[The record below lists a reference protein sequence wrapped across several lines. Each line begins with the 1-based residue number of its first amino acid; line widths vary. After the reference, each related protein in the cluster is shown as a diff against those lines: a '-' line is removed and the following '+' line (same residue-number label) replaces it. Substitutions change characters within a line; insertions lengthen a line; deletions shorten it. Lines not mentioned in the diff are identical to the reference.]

1 MKFYIAIFF
10 INFTNL
16 YAQEK
21 VIGERKLGLETLERI
36 TKNDGNKIVSSL
48 KKNFPL
54 LAQSII
60 HFAYGKVISRD
71 VLTDQRNEI
80 STVSML
86 AAQGGLD
93 LQLKVHI
100 EGALNVGV
108 KPEELVEI
116 IYLTKIYAGFP
127 KAINA
132 AKVMESVF
140 KERKIKL
147 KKEN

>member
-1 MKFYIAIFF
+1 MKFYIAIFLLIF
-10 INFTNL
+10 ISL
-16 YAQEK
+16 HAQGK
-21 VIGERKLGLETLERI
+21 IMNERKLGLETLKRI
-36 TKNDGNKIVSSL
+36 TKADGQNVVSDL
-48 KKNFPL
+48 KETFPL
-54 LAQSII
+54 LADSII
-60 HFAYGKVISRD
+60 DFAYGKVISRD
-71 VLTDQRNEI
+71 ILTDQKNEL

-132 AKVMESVF
+132 AKIMESVF

-147 KKEN
+147 N

>member
-1 MKFYIAIFF
+1 MKFYITIFF
-10 INFTNL
+10 LTVINLN
-16 YAQEK
+16 AHGE
-21 VIGERKLGLETLERI
+21 IMNERKLGLKTLERI
-36 TKNDGNKIVSSL
+36 TKADGEKVVSSL
-48 KKNFPL
+48 KKSFPL
-54 LAQSII
+54 LADSII
-60 HFAYGKVISRD
+60 DFAYGKVISRNI
-71 VLTDQRNEI
+71 LTDQKNEI

-108 KPEELVEI
+108 RPEELVEI

-132 AKVMESVF
+132 AKIMESVF

-147 KKEN
+147 KKES

>member
-1 MKFYIAIFF
+1 MRFCITLISF
-10 INFTNL
+10 I
-16 YAQEK
+16 
-21 VIGERKLGLETLERI
+21 VISLNVYGETMDERKLGLKTLHRI
-36 TKNDGNKIVSSL
+36 TKADGEKVVSSL
-48 KKNFPL
+48 KNNFPL
-54 LAQSII
+54 LADSII
-60 HFAYGKVISRD
+60 DFAYGKVISRSI
-71 VLTDQRNEI
+71 LTDQKNEI

-108 KPEELVEI
+108 TPEELVEV
-116 IYLTKIYAGFP
+116 IYLTKVYAGFP

-140 KERKIKL
+140 KERNIKL
-147 KKEN
+147 KKEK